1 MAEII
6 LDINILKKRIFEC
19 RLNGKKIVFTNGC
32 FDILHAGHIH
42 YLKEAKKLG
51 DFLLVAL
58 NSDESVKKIKGDKRP
73 LVSEKNRMIVMEA
86 LYFVDFVTLF
96 NEETPY
102 DLIKMILPDVL
113 VKGGDWDIEKIVGK
127 DIVER
132 NGGTVVN
139 IPFKDG
145 FSTTSII
152 EKIREI
158 YC

>member
-102 DLIKMILPDVL
+102 DLIKTILPDVL

-132 NGGTVVN
+132 NGGTVLN

>member
-132 NGGTVVN
+132 NGGTVLN

>member
-1 MAEII
+1 LAEII

-132 NGGTVVN
+132 NGGTVLN

>member
-6 LDINILKKRIFEC
+6 LDINLLKKRIFQC

-32 FDILHAGHIH
+32 FDIIHAGHIH

-73 LVSEKNRMIVMEA
+73 LVSEKNRIIIMEA

-102 DLIKMILPDVL
+102 DLIKTILPDVL
-113 VKGGDWDIEKIVGK
+113 VKGGDWDIENIVGK

-132 NGGTVVN
+132 NGGTVLN

>member
-132 NGGTVVN
+132 NGGTVLN
-139 IPFKDG
+139 IPFKDA